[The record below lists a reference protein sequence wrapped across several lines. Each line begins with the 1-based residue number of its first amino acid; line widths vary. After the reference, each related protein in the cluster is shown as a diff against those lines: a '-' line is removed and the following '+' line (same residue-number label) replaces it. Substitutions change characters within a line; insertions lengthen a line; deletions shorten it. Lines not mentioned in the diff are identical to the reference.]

1 MAIVGSFQEDLDIYL
16 ADYKGRS
23 GASKQSDKDLKKIG
37 NKQKVYWIMVKCI
50 HLNILLQM
58 KLFMILT
65 L

>member
-37 NKQKVYWIMVKCI
+37 NKAKGITAIKNSGYDNDNKSEDY
-50 HLNILLQM
+50 NYEEE
-58 KLFMILT
+58 
-65 L
+65 